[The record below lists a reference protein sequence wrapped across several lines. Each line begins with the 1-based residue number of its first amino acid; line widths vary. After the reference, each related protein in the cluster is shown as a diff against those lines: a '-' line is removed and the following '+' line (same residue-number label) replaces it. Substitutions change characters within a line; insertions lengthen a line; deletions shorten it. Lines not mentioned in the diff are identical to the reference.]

1 MSETTPMSESEYAAM
16 SEAAYTAMKWHK
28 RHGRPEVAAR
38 IKHLSDTGQD
48 IPGNLLRTDGTNPM
62 VEVAP
67 DVEPPVAHGTTEDWQ
82 QYALAVTDFDED
94 VVKGLGREDVK
105 RMLVG
110 NGVISRDYLIGKKRS

>member
-1 MSETTPMSESEYAAM
+1 MSESDAQL
-16 SEAAYTAMKWHK
+16 AAYNAMKFHK

-38 IKHLSDTGQD
+38 IKYLVDND
-48 IPGNLLRTDGTNPM
+48 LEVPGNLLRTDGTNPM

-67 DVEPPVAHGTTEDWQ
+67 DVEPPVAHGSTEDWQ
-82 QYALAVTDFDED
+82 QYALTVTDFDPD

-105 RMLVG
+105 RMLIG